1 MRLRIAGRIVSVY
14 IVSSIYG
21 ADWIVYYNAG
31 GDLSNKI
38 IPAEK

>member
-1 MRLRIAGRIVSVY
+1 MRLRIAGRIASGM
-14 IVSSIYG
+14 YG

-38 IPAEK
+38 MRAEK